1 MKRTFFAS
9 VLPVMA
15 CVFFA
20 GCGRATSPSTTGSSG
35 VKFRAFVSQD
45 VSSSSVSAGLDI
57 VDATLDKLLRAPGVS
72 AGGAPGLM
80 AVSNNKL
87 LTLVFDA
94 SSNSINAVNNKQETS
109 AGNVVLPSW
118 TESIAITTDATAGY
132 AAVPNAPVTGQG
144 TGAVERLNLTNF
156 SLEPPIAVPAVRYIV
171 LSPDNTRLL
180 AFSDNSDTATL
191 ITFTN
196 AGTSTSPNWQLSTTS
211 PPATV
216 TGLNRP
222 VWAVFSADSNTAYI
236 LNCGP
241 ECGGTFGSAGVTV
254 LSLTNNPS
262 LTASGSVVFSGGA
275 ADGVLLG
282 TTLYVAGTVPGA
294 PCPATTAAPFCGTL
308 TVINVSNPSAPE
320 VMNTAT
326 ITDGYHNRMAITAD
340 NQVFVGARNCSNVNT
355 STEQRGCLSI
365 YNAATNSVVIGTDLG
380 DVTGIQP
387 VTGRPEVYVVENG
400 ELRIWDTI
408 KDALILPQN
417 QIDLVG
423 HAVDVKIVD

>member
-1 MKRTFFAS
+1 
-9 VLPVMA
+9 MA

-118 TESIAITTDATAGY
+118 TESIAIPNDATAY
-132 AAVPNAPVTGQG
+132 
-144 TGAVERLNLTNF
+144 
-156 SLEPPIAVPAVRYIV
+156 Y
-171 LSPDNTRLL
+171 
-180 AFSDNSDTATL
+180 
-191 ITFTN
+191 
-196 AGTSTSPNWQLSTTS
+196 
-211 PPATV
+211 
-216 TGLNRP
+216 
-222 VWAVFSADSNTAYI
+222 

-365 YNAATNSVVIGTDLG
+365 YNAATNSFVIGTDRG